1 MSSRLLCFFL
11 LFLVA
16 CGEKKIDLSG
26 EIALKPKEF
35 LSVFPVIPGNFQAAD
50 SNFIKLADTTKIG
63 LKAML
68 QFVPD
73 SAVTSLIG
81 KDKKA
86 VFQPVGQ
93 ILKEKETYLLVNIK
107 LKRKWIMAVIVLD
120 TKNNTFL
127 ASKLLLD
134 NTVEDEY
141 HHAVSVNREPTFL
154 LGREKPGKE
163 NITQFTRIGW
173 VYNADM
179 GFMIVIN
186 DSNEAPS
193 KSDIINPIDTLP
205 RKFKYSA
212 DYAQDKKN
220 FISIRDGNKNGSYE
234 FFIHFEKNEGACVG
248 ELKGSF
254 IMKDANNAQYRFN
267 GDPCVI
273 DFSFE
278 DNEISLK
285 EQGNCGNHRGI
296 KCYFDDS
303 FTRKREP
310 KHKSDSKR

>member
-1 MSSRLLCFFL
+1 MRNRMLSLLLIC
-11 LFLVA
+11 LVA
-16 CGEKKIDLSG
+16 CGEKKIDLTG
-26 EIALKPKEF
+26 DIPLKPKEF

-50 SNFIKLADTTKIG
+50 SNFVKLADTNKIA
-63 LKAML
+63 LKAIL

-73 SAVTSLIG
+73 TAVNSLIG

-86 VFQPVGQ
+86 IFQPVGQ

-107 LKRKWIMAVIVLD
+107 LKHKWVMAVIVLS
-120 TKNNTFL
+120 TKNNAYL

-134 NTVEDEY
+134 NSVSDEY
-141 HHAVSVNREPTFL
+141 VHAVSVNREPTFL
-154 LGREKPGKE
+154 LGREKPGKD

-173 VYNADM
+173 VYSTDM
-179 GFMIVIN
+179 GFMVVIN
-186 DSNEAPS
+186 DSNETPS
-193 KSDIINPIDTLP
+193 KSDVINPIDTLP
-205 RKFKYSA
+205 RKYKYSA

-234 FFIHFEKNEGACVG
+234 FFIHFEKNEGACIG

-254 IMKDANNAQYRFN
+254 TMKDANNSQYRFN

-273 DFSFE
+273 DFSFVG
-278 DNEISLK
+278 NEVSLK

-303 FTRKREP
+303 FTRKKEP
-310 KHKSDSKR
+310 KHKSGSKH

>member
-1 MSSRLLCFFL
+1 MRNRMLSFL
-11 LFLVA
+11 IICLVA
-16 CGEKKIDLSG
+16 CGEKKIDLTG
-26 EIALKPKEF
+26 EIPLKPKDF

-50 SNFIKLADTTKIG
+50 SNFVKLADTSQIG
-63 LKAML
+63 LKAIL

-73 SAVTSLIG
+73 SAVVNLVG

-86 VFQPVGQ
+86 IFHPVGQ

-107 LKRKWIMAVIVLD
+107 LKHKWLMAVLVLN
-120 TKNNTFL
+120 TKTNTYL

-134 NTVEDEY
+134 NSVQDEY
-141 HHAVSVNREPTFL
+141 VHAVSVNREPTFL

-163 NITQFTRIGW
+163 NITLFTRVGW
-173 VYNADM
+173 VYTTDL
-179 GFMIVIN
+179 GFMVVIN

-205 RKFKYSA
+205 RKNKYSA

-220 FISIRDGNKNGSYE
+220 FISIRDGNKVGIYE

-248 ELKGSF
+248 ELKGVF
-254 IMKDANNAQYRFN
+254 TMKDANNAQYRFN

-278 DNEISLK
+278 DNQVSLK

-303 FTRKREP
+303 FTRKKEP
-310 KHKSDSKR
+310 KHQSGSKR